1 MSPPPEGR
9 DRHYWPEGE
18 PAADRLGAT
27 QVIPARGA
35 PKITMPP
42 PQSED
47 RMSLRE
53 KANAIFGE
61 IGTRYEVTEVADNI
75 KNAAT
80 GGSTKIGGGLGASV
94 FDAVANLFGLAD
106 NAEKIAMAAQ
116 QQLQD
121 ITNETNTPGWS
132 GYAWSSIFSG
142 ADGTPLP
149 STDWS
154 TTNVIIAGDDG
165 HAGLLHNSPDGSHLA
180 VTQPIHQFTTDSQSA
195 SVVLGNKIFGSED
208 RWTTIRLRC
217 NAAGTE
223 GAVCWVRPGS
233 IRIGRI
239 SGGTTTVWTT
249 ISPSTKSGDIVR
261 FRCHGDNYYVLL
273 NGVVI
278 LSWTDVGASVSKGAA
293 FRHAAFSQEYLNG
306 AFYDQASFRIASWA
320 MADWLPPGGAV
331 TTPSWQIRRGTN
343 TAVALTVAHGGQALL
358 PNNFYTIT
366 DRSTDVVIDLATGA
380 ATIQTD
386 GWYEISATSMN
397 RDDNGDE
404 GFSGT
409 PNGNTINA
417 WRSSPWV
424 LFVDGSA
431 MIGPVMSGVAV
442 KVYLAAGN
450 VVRTGVAASSPN
462 YPTTRSGDGEV
473 ANLTATSNISH
484 VSGGPSASFTGR
496 KLPD

>member
-1 MSPPPEGR
+1 MTPSPEGR

-27 QVIPARGA
+27 QVIPSRGA

-61 IGTRYEVTEVADNI
+61 IGTRYEVAEVVDNI
-75 KNAAT
+75 KTAAT
-80 GGSTKIGGGLGASV
+80 GGSTKIGGGLGASL
-94 FDAVANLFGLAD
+94 FDDVANLFGLAD

-154 TTNVIIAGDDG
+154 TTNIIIAGDDG

-223 GAVCWVRPGS
+223 SAVCWVRPGS

-249 ISPSTKSGDIVR
+249 ISPNTKSGDIVR

-273 NGVVI
+273 NGIVI
-278 LSWTDVGASVSKGAA
+278 LSWTDVSASVSKGAA

-306 AFYDQASFRIASWA
+306 LLYDQASFRVASWA

-331 TTPSWQIRRGTN
+331 TTPAWRLRRGSGTG
-343 TAVALTVAHGGQALL
+343 VALSVSHGDVALMPSGFYTVA
-358 PNNFYTIT
+358 
-366 DRSTDVVIDLATGA
+366 DLANQVTVDVANGEV
-380 ATIQTD
+380 TIVES
-386 GWYEISATSMN
+386 GWYRIKATSKN
-397 RDDNGDE
+397 WDNSQDSAGDDAFDVR
-404 GFSGT
+404 
-409 PNGNTINA
+409 NA
-417 WRSSPWV
+417 HRNSPWQ
-424 LFVDGSA
+424 LFVDG
-431 MIGPVMSGVAV
+431 GPLEGPFPSGVPTE
-442 KVYLAAGN
+442 VYLAAGQKVRVG
-450 VVRTGVAASSPN
+450 VVATEPVFGVNAFGGTSTTTNYAIPARSQITHVGGASP
-462 YPTTRSGDGEV
+462 V
-473 ANLTATSNISH
+473 
-484 VSGGPSASFTGR
+484 FTGR
-496 KLPD
+496 KVPD